1 RRRAGGPRGPPASA
15 GLPPAP
21 RHDAAVVNGAGGR
34 KGEPRATLLEL
45 DFAAAARFEGPGSS
59 LPGPAPGPGQVVVS
73 DVLAGAVGARS
84 GDTLTFYLAGRPV
97 PLEVARVVA
106 TRGLAGF

>member
-1 RRRAGGPRGPPASA
+1 
-15 GLPPAP
+15 
-21 RHDAAVVNGAGGR
+21 GAGAAGTGR

-59 LPGPAPGPGQVVVS
+59 LAGPPPGPGQVVLS
-73 DVLAGAVGARS
+73 DVLAGAVGARA

-106 TRGLAGF
+106 TRGLAGFADHGALAAPGTAPTRAAAPPP